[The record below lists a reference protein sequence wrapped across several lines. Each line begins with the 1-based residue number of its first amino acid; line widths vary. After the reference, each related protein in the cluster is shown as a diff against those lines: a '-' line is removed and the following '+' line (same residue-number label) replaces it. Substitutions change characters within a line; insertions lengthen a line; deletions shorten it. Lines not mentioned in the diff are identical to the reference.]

1 MERRAGLIL
10 LATKPTVDQDTVVSA
25 PPPPPLPPSPA
36 PTLLGRLAIIGAG
49 LGGLTALGLTLRY
62 LAQSLGGPSNL
73 DLGGLLFL
81 GAVLFGPLTPFVA
94 VGVAASRWRETP
106 ISVACLLFELL
117 ALASCWYYAQLAFR
131 LIKPDALE
139 ALTFLF
145 LPVYQFAALG
155 LCLGLGAWLG
165 HLRRRQG

>member
-1 MERRAGLIL
+1 MTA
-10 LATKPTVDQDTVVSA
+10 PT
-25 PPPPPLPPSPA
+25 PPPLPPASA
-36 PTLLGRLAIIGAG
+36 PTLLGRLTIIGAG
-49 LGGLTALGLTLRY
+49 LGGLTALGLTLQY
-62 LAQSLGGPSNL
+62 LAQSLGGPSNF

-81 GAVLFGPLTPFVA
+81 GAVLFVPLTPFVA

-145 LPVYQFAALG
+145 LPIYQFAALG
-155 LCLGLGAWLG
+155 LCLGLGALLG

>member
-1 MERRAGLIL
+1 VLAVSIPVGGGEDGTTAQNGLTL
-10 LATKPTVDQDTVVSA
+10 HLQ
-25 PPPPPLPPSPA
+25 PPLPPAPA

-49 LGGLTALGLTLRY
+49 LGGLTALGLTLKY
-62 LAQSLGGPSNL
+62 LAQGLDGPGNF
-73 DLGGLLFL
+73 DLGGLIFL
-81 GAVLFGPLTPFVA
+81 GAVLLVPLTPFVA
-94 VGVAASRWRETP
+94 VGAAASRCRETP
-106 ISVACLLFELL
+106 MHVACLLFELL

-139 ALTFLF
+139 AMTFLF

-155 LCLGLGAWLG
+155 LCLGLGALIE